1 MIKPK
6 THYSLYEIKK
16 FLRTK
21 ITEKELQEFHS
32 WLAGPD
38 GPANGVLVLM
48 STIAT
53 FKEEYDG
60 EKQLD
65 ILKCLELLSSEI
77 PELASDTI
85 EYVYVHF
92 YW

>member
-6 THYSLYEIKK
+6 THYSLCEIKK

-38 GPANGVLVLM
+38 GVANGTLVLM
-48 STIAT
+48 STIEV

-60 EKQLD
+60 ESQPN
-65 ILKCLELLSSEI
+65 ILKCFELLSSEI
-77 PELASDTI
+77 PELTSNTLDFI
-85 EYVYVHF
+85 YVHF